1 MSSLTKMVSLLIVY
15 VHEYSLIL
23 FGQSVKPSVDKVKQP
38 NCWMS
43 VNTDQLNN
51 VWQKKWSNPV
61 LKRAPERNIPQL
73 KQRSS
78 RLRRQ
83 TRSEWR
89 RELGRRWRGV
99 SVSLNCFTFRF
110 CIGRFAFRMPAAWH
124 CAELNSGTWGM
135 NDGKLRR
142 RGGYVSKPSCH
153 SRYQSTK
160 WHIVFFVSVF
170 PPVTSASR
178 DFSL

>member
-1 MSSLTKMVSLLIVY
+1 MY
-15 VHEYSLIL
+15 VHKYSPIL

-43 VNTDQLNN
+43 VNTDHLNN

-78 RLRRQ
+78 HLRRQ

-99 SVSLNCFTFRF
+99 SVSLNCFTFHF
-110 CIGRFAFRMPAAWH
+110 CIGRFAFRMPAGV
-124 CAELNSGTWGM
+124 CARRDTVPSSTAGLEGWTMGSWGGEVVTSASLPVTVGIKAQ
-135 NDGKLRR
+135 NDTLF
-142 RGGYVSKPSCH
+142 SL
-153 SRYQSTK
+153 SR
-160 WHIVFFVSVF
+160 FF